1 MDSTRF
7 DLRMGVRMREQVA
20 AAADDLEVTHTEFV
34 RIAIQQLLD
43 RHARRRMRQRRKE
56 LPELMI
62 GRHAE

>member
-34 RIAIQQLLD
+34 RIAIQQCLD
-43 RHARRRMRQRRKE
+43 RHAACIRRQRRKE

-62 GRHAE
+62 GS